1 MPCVFVNSWHCQYF
15 FLSQAYFQYFLSHFP
30 LIQLIELERTKPG
43 SATPIF
49 LSFYVT
55 FMNSKSGLE
64 INGGFYVLIF
74 TVFVRNQVDNIAAV
88 RRQVASDIIKPTSD
102 FTLKLIISYQI
113 IFGDVTCFTG
123 FYTTFTFLRFS
134 RKQGRW

>member
-1 MPCVFVNSWHCQYF
+1 
-15 FLSQAYFQYFLSHFP
+15 
-30 LIQLIELERTKPG
+30 
-43 SATPIF
+43 
-49 LSFYVT
+49 
-55 FMNSKSGLE
+55 MNSKSGLE

-134 RKQGRW
+134 RKQGR